1 MPRVRNATV
10 RFVCAAV
17 SAVMLVGGVAS
28 LVGKRTDVAVGY
40 LVVGALLAAI
50 V

>member
-1 MPRVRNATV
+1 MPRVRSATA

-28 LVGKRTDVAVGY
+28 LVEKRTDAAVGY